1 MPEPWGKAP
10 APRRRRRGT
19 AQLTQDH
26 DGHVRPSA
34 RWAKRGDAWV
44 GAAPGPGDRADTA
57 VPLSC
62 GPGANRVSDATA
74 RGLTEAEQL
83 QRRAAMPGIFAR
95 TPFLAWLG
103 LVVERY
109 EPDDVATRLPFR
121 IELSNDGSV
130 YHGGVVGAVIDTTGA
145 LAAWSNHDFDR
156 GIRASTVSMALQ
168 YVAAASGSDL
178 RCSART
184 VRRARELIFT
194 EITASDASGKVLAH
208 GLQTY
213 RIA

>member
-1 MPEPWGKAP
+1 VSP
-10 APRRRRRGT
+10 AEG
-19 AQLTQDH
+19 DH
-26 DGHVRPSA
+26 PIE
-34 RWAKRGDAWV
+34 GDH
-44 GAAPGPGDRADTA
+44 
-57 VPLSC
+57 
-62 GPGANRVSDATA
+62 
-74 RGLTEAEQL
+74 LTEEEQQ

-103 LVVERY
+103 LQIDRY
-109 EPDDVATRLPFR
+109 EPDDVGTRLPFR
-121 IELSNDGSV
+121 VDLSNDGST

-145 LAAWSNHDFDR
+145 LAAWSNHDFER
-156 GIRASTVSMALQ
+156 GTRASTVSMALQ
-168 YVAAASGSDL
+168 YVAASAGGDL
-178 RCSART
+178 LCAART